1 MEGNQESEKETEA
14 GQERQPSLE
23 EMFARLDEILNNM
36 EDPDISLEDAF
47 SLYEQ
52 GMKGTEYGSQRKDNR
67 AYQRGRRYHYEIS
80 SGRGGV
86 SEDGHGSNELQLSG
100 RWKTSAPN
108 ADVGD
113 VSSVWRQL
121 QSN

>member
-23 EMFARLDEILNNM
+23 EMFAHLDEILNNM

-52 GMKGTEYGSQRKDNR
+52 GMKNIRSCNEKLDLVEKKMMVIAEDGTEVPF
-67 AYQRGRRYHYEIS
+67 A
-80 SGRGGV
+80 
-86 SEDGHGSNELQLSG
+86 
-100 RWKTSAPN
+100 
-108 ADVGD
+108 
-113 VSSVWRQL
+113 
-121 QSN
+121 

>member
-52 GMKGTEYGSQRKDNR
+52 GMKDIRSC
-67 AYQRGRRYHYEIS
+67 
-80 SGRGGV
+80 
-86 SEDGHGSNELQLSG
+86 NEKLDLVEK
-100 RWKTSAPN
+100 R
-108 ADVGD
+108 
-113 VSSVWRQL
+113 
-121 QSN
+121 

>member
-52 GMKGTEYGSQRKDNR
+52 GM
-67 AYQRGRRYHYEIS
+67 
-80 SGRGGV
+80 
-86 SEDGHGSNELQLSG
+86 
-100 RWKTSAPN
+100 
-108 ADVGD
+108 
-113 VSSVWRQL
+113 
-121 QSN
+121 

>member
-23 EMFARLDEILNNM
+23 EMFAHLDEILNNM

-52 GMKGTEYGSQRKDNR
+52 GMKDIRSC
-67 AYQRGRRYHYEIS
+67 
-80 SGRGGV
+80 
-86 SEDGHGSNELQLSG
+86 NES
-100 RWKTSAPN
+100 WI
-108 ADVGD
+108 
-113 VSSVWRQL
+113 W
-121 QSN
+121 

>member
-23 EMFARLDEILNNM
+23 EMFAHLDEILNNM

-52 GMKGTEYGSQRKDNR
+52 GMKDIRSCNEKLDLVEKKMMVIAEDGTEVPI
-67 AYQRGRRYHYEIS
+67 A
-80 SGRGGV
+80 
-86 SEDGHGSNELQLSG
+86 
-100 RWKTSAPN
+100 
-108 ADVGD
+108 
-113 VSSVWRQL
+113 
-121 QSN
+121 

>member
-14 GQERQPSLE
+14 GQEPSLE

-52 GMKGTEYGSQRKDNR
+52 GMKDIRSCNEKLDLVEKKMMVIAEDGTEVPF
-67 AYQRGRRYHYEIS
+67 A
-80 SGRGGV
+80 
-86 SEDGHGSNELQLSG
+86 
-100 RWKTSAPN
+100 
-108 ADVGD
+108 
-113 VSSVWRQL
+113 
-121 QSN
+121 

>member
-23 EMFARLDEILNNM
+23 EMLAHLDEILNNM

-52 GMKGTEYGSQRKDNR
+52 GMKDIRSCNEKLDLVEKKMMVIAEDGTEVPF
-67 AYQRGRRYHYEIS
+67 A
-80 SGRGGV
+80 
-86 SEDGHGSNELQLSG
+86 
-100 RWKTSAPN
+100 
-108 ADVGD
+108 
-113 VSSVWRQL
+113 
-121 QSN
+121 

>member
-23 EMFARLDEILNNM
+23 EMFAHLDEILNNM

-52 GMKGTEYGSQRKDNR
+52 GMKDIRSCNEKLDLV
-67 AYQRGRRYHYEIS
+67 EKKMIVIS
-80 SGRGGV
+80 
-86 SEDGHGSNELQLSG
+86 EFLN
-100 RWKTSAPN
+100 
-108 ADVGD
+108 
-113 VSSVWRQL
+113 
-121 QSN
+121 